1 MTPDKDGVARSNS
14 GTLIADWEN
23 DVDPFSSTLY
33 YGYSKLLPTTL
44 KSAEKIFR
52 AFNGQV
58 SRSAIEY
65 EPMEEVA
72 ATLAGFRTGTM
83 DGFKGM
89 KYKVGRISGE
99 LSAARKVFINRSI
112 GANTMMED
120 FNRIAQGLAPLNINK
135 QFNNYQKNRYRI
147 WSEAYKDIEALRTMN
162 YTEQEIRDMI
172 IGRRAFSV
180 DEVNRLMLGRY
191 LPSQMNL
198 RLVF

>member
-1 MTPDKDGVARSNS
+1 
-14 GTLIADWEN
+14 
-23 DVDPFSSTLY
+23 
-33 YGYSKLLPTTL
+33 
-44 KSAEKIFR
+44 
-52 AFNGQV
+52 
-58 SRSAIEY
+58 
-65 EPMEEVA
+65 MEEVA

-162 YTEQEIRDMI
+162 YTETQIRDMI
-172 IGRRAFSV
+172 IGRRAFSE
-180 DEVNRLMLGRY
+180 DEV
-191 LPSQMNL
+191 SID
-198 RLVF
+198 

>member
-1 MTPDKDGVARSNS
+1 MMS
-14 GTLIADWEN
+14 
-23 DVDPFSSTLY
+23 DPFSSTLY

-44 KSAEKIFR
+44 KSAEKIYPSFQR
-52 AFNGQV
+52 TRLVEAL
-58 SRSAIEY
+58 IEY

-147 WSEAYKDIEALRTMN
+147 WSEAYKDIRSFKNNEL
-162 YTEQEIRDMI
+162 Y
-172 IGRRAFSV
+172 
-180 DEVNRLMLGRY
+180 
-191 LPSQMNL
+191 
-198 RLVF
+198 